1 MAEDIRGICKFKLSD
16 SWQSV
21 IASEGSTEEYFGINV
36 TSSNVNES
44 LMVPISVYIFF
55 FNKTNKYKKTKV
67 VIETRI
73 PKIKTNSEARFLKAF
88 STGSITFCG
97 SLPWNN
103 FENNLSKN

>member
-1 MAEDIRGICKFKLSD
+1 M
-16 SWQSV
+16 
-21 IASEGSTEEYFGINV
+21 
-36 TSSNVNES
+36 
-44 LMVPISVYIFF
+44 FF